1 MISRDQEILN
11 ALRVPVQEQTAPFTQ
26 EFLLGIN
33 EQLRERM
40 NYLRATKE
48 EFHEA
53 LVKLRCSFES
63 GKDGT
68 HYAFRYSRPMRG
80 LRSRELKSW

>member
-40 NYLRATKE
+40 NYLMATKA

-53 LVKLRCSFES
+53 LV
-63 GKDGT
+63 
-68 HYAFRYSRPMRG
+68 
-80 LRSRELKSW
+80 